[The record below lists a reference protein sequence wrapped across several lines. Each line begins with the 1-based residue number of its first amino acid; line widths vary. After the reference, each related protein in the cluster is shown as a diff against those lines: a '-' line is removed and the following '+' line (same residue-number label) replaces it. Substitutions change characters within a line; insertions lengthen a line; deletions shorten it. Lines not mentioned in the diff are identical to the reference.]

1 MASERTCNGCRWFV
15 RNNGGDDTRRYL
27 LPGQCR
33 RYPPALDNDDGFP
46 GVSEQ
51 EFCGEWADGR
61 LTAEQAERQ
70 QRVKEFALAIVQGL
84 FANPEGD
91 MVDVMTESQRIANE
105 WQSQMEG
112 Q

>member
-1 MASERTCNGCRWFV
+1 MSERTCSGGRWFV
-15 RNNGGDDTRRYL
+15 RSDQAEDKFGE
-27 LPGQCR
+27 CR
-33 RYPPALDNDDGFP
+33 RFPPLHSQNTAWLAVQP
-46 GVSEQ
+46 A

-112 Q
+112 QQ